1 MASST
6 HTPLDASGKP
16 ISMSSWEQEDIQH
29 FFECAALG
37 VEDRFWTPEEELR
50 SKQRKSVR
58 RALKRGRRE
67 HNENVIRQTR
77 KQVPLSSLHHGVCA
91 GARMCAAAA
100 RGVRV

>member
-1 MASST
+1 
-6 HTPLDASGKP
+6 
-16 ISMSSWEQEDIQH
+16 MSSWEQEDIQH